1 MTRIG
6 PAGWSYQDWQGV
18 VYPATPG
25 LDHLRYLSGLFTTI
39 EINNTFYHT
48 VAPRIAESWVS
59 RTQQNPDFR
68 FTVKLW
74 RNFTHQREKLNP
86 GEVKKWKEGIRPLQ
100 EAEQLGTVL
109 VQFPWSFKNS
119 HESCQQLIKRI
130 KAFSQFPLVVE
141 FRHSSWY
148 EEEVRNLLCRAGVGI
163 CNIDQ
168 PLIGKSI
175 RPQSDV
181 TSPISYFRCHGRNYR
196 NWFREGA
203 GRNARYNYL
212 YNGQELNEQVD
223 LIQDLQRKARDVYV
237 IYNNHF
243 RGQAAVNALQVRKQL
258 EGRLQEIP
266 EQLLRTYPELR
277 GFETNAK
284 DKH

>member
-25 LDHLRYLSGLFTTI
+25 LDQLRYLSGFFTTI
-39 EINNTFYHT
+39 EINNTFYRPVVPR
-48 VAPRIAESWVS
+48 VAEGWVN

-74 RNFTHQREKLNP
+74 QNFTHQREELNP
-86 GEVKKWKEGIRPLQ
+86 GEVKKWNEGIRPLQ
-100 EAEQLGTVL
+100 EAERLGTVL

-119 HESCQQLIKRI
+119 HASRQQLIKRI
-130 KAFSQFPLVVE
+130 EAFSQFPLVVE
-141 FRHSSWY
+141 FRHASWH
-148 EEEVRNLLCRAGVGI
+148 EEAVRNLLRRAGVGI

-168 PLIGKSI
+168 PVIGKSI

-181 TSPISYFRCHGRNYR
+181 TSPIGYFRCHGRNYH

-203 GRNARYNYL
+203 GRNARYDYL
-212 YNGQELNEQVD
+212 YTGEELNEQAD
-223 LIQDLQRKARDVYV
+223 LIQDVQRKARDVYV

-243 RGQAAVNALQVRKQL
+243 RGQAVVNALQVRKQL

-266 EQLLRTYPELR
+266 EPLLRAYPDLPS
-277 GFETNAK
+277 
-284 DKH
+284 